1 MAKMT
6 IKDLES
12 FVKTYVDQAKQAG
25 AWVSSTD
32 NLLKLQDK
40 IGKQI
45 TLDGSFQDKL
55 VELNGDDLPLGKTIE
70 EYFLD
75 LTLVSD
81 FDPTGADND
90 KPAYPTVEDVAYSYT
105 LGRKKIK
112 TSVPYDNVER
122 AALTAEGAAEMTGK
136 IMERLQNSQSL
147 YEYNLKKQLL
157 GNMIDKAIAANNAIT
172 NPTEKEKY
180 GTVKTVALP
189 ATTEAAEKAIIAIKE
204 AVEDASFAHQGNCL
218 GGKDVLIGATPELV
232 LYVKKGF
239 MPQVEV
245 NAFAG
250 AFNKADLAIPAS
262 IKVVDELPCTDTKVW
277 GVLVDPRGVKLHTGY
292 KAMRSHENADGD
304 FQNYILHSEYIAF
317 ISKFTF
323 VRVFKTE

>member
-6 IKDLES
+6 IEGLET
-12 FVKTYVDQAKQAG
+12 FVKTYVAAGKQAG

-55 VELNGDDLPLGKTIE
+55 PELSGDELPLGKTIE
-70 EYFLD
+70 EWMID
-75 LTLVSD
+75 LTLPTD
-81 FDPTGADND
+81 FDATGADND

-122 AALTAEGAAEMTGK
+122 AALTAEGAATMTGK
-136 IMERLQNSQSL
+136 IMERIQNSQSL

-157 GNMIDKAIAANNAIT
+157 ANMVDKAAGNA
-172 NPTEKEKY
+172 
-180 GTVKTVALP
+180 TVVALP
-189 ATTEAAEKAIIAIKE
+189 NTTENAEKAIIAIKS
-204 AVEDASFAHQGNCL
+204 AVEDASFAHEGDSL
-218 GGKDVLIGATPELV
+218 TAGALIGASPELV

-250 AFNKADLAIPAS
+250 AFNKADLAIPAT
-262 IKVVDELPCTDTKVW
+262 IKVVDDIPCTDTKVW
-277 GVLVDPRGVKLHTGY
+277 GVLIDPRGVKLHTGY

-304 FQNYILHSEYIAF
+304 FVNYTLHSEFTGF
-317 ISKFTF
+317 ISKYTF

>member
-6 IKDLES
+6 IEGLET
-12 FVKTYVDQAKQAG
+12 FVKTYVDKTKQAG

-55 VELNGDDLPLGKTIE
+55 PELSGDDLPLGKTIE
-70 EYFLD
+70 EFLVD
-75 LTLVSD
+75 LTLPSE

-90 KPAYPTVEDVAYSYT
+90 KPAYPTVEDVAYCYT

-122 AALTAEGAAEMTGK
+122 AALTAEGAATMTGK
-136 IMERLQNSQSL
+136 IMERIQNSQSL

-157 GNMIDKAIAANNAIT
+157 ANMVDKAAGNA
-172 NPTEKEKY
+172 
-180 GTVKTVALP
+180 TVVALP
-189 ATTEAAEKAIIAIKE
+189 NTTENAEKAIIAIKS
-204 AVEDASFAHQGNCL
+204 AVEDASFAHEGDSL
-218 GGKDVLIGATPELV
+218 TPGALIGASPELV

-250 AFNKADLAIPAS
+250 AFNKADLAIPAT
-262 IKVVDELPCTDTKVW
+262 IKVVDDIPCTDTKVW
-277 GVLVDPRGVKLHTGY
+277 GVLVDPRGIKLHTGY

-304 FQNYILHSEYIAF
+304 FVNYTLHSEYIGF
-317 ISKFTF
+317 TSKYTF
-323 VRVFKTE
+323 VRVFKTA

>member
-6 IKDLES
+6 MSELEQ
-12 FVKTYVDQAKQAG
+12 FTKTYVAAAKQAG
-25 AWVSSTD
+25 TWTASTD

-45 TLDGSFQDKL
+45 TLDGTFQDKL
-55 VELNGDDLPLGKTIE
+55 PELSGDELPLGKTIE
-70 EYFLD
+70 EWFID
-75 LTLVSD
+75 LTLPSA
-81 FDPTGADND
+81 FDATGADND
-90 KPAYPTVEDVAYSYT
+90 KPAYPSVEDVAYCYT

-112 TSVPYDNVER
+112 TTVPYDNVER
-122 AALTAEGAAEMTGK
+122 AALSADDAASMTGK
-136 IMERLQNSQSL
+136 IMERLQNSESL

-157 GNMIDKAIAANNAIT
+157 ANMADKAAANA
-172 NPTEKEKY
+172 
-180 GTVKTVALP
+180 TVVALP
-189 ATTEAAEKAIIAIKE
+189 NTTENAEKAIIAIKS
-204 AVEDASFAHQGNCL
+204 AVEDASFAHEGDSL
-218 GGKDVLIGATPELV
+218 TTGALIGASPELV

-262 IKVVDELPCTDTKVW
+262 IKVVDDIPSTDTKVW
-277 GVLVDPRGVKLHTGY
+277 GILVDPRGIKLHPGY

-304 FQNYILHSEYIAF
+304 FINYVLHTEFTGF
-317 ISKFTF
+317 ISKYTF

>member
-6 IKDLES
+6 IEGLKT
-12 FVKTYVDQAKQAG
+12 FVKTYVDSTKQAG

-45 TLDGSFQDKL
+45 ILDGSFQDKL
-55 VELNGDDLPLGKTIE
+55 PELSGDELPLGKTCE
-70 EYFLD
+70 EFMIG
-75 LTLVSD
+75 LTMPSE
-81 FDPTGADND
+81 FDATGKDND
-90 KPAYPTVEDVAYSYT
+90 SPAYPTVEDVAYCYT

-172 NPTEKEKY
+172 DSTEKEKY

-189 ATTEAAEKAIIAIKE
+189 STTEAAEKAIIAIKE

-218 GGKDVLIGATPELV
+218 GGKDVLIGASPELV

-304 FQNYILHSEYIAF
+304 YQNYILHSEYTGYL
-317 ISKFTF
+317 SRYCF
-323 VRVFKTE
+323 VRVFKTA

>member
-6 IKDLES
+6 IEGLET
-12 FVKTYVDQAKQAG
+12 FVKSYVAAGKQAG
-25 AWVSSTD
+25 AWVSTTD

-55 VELNGDDLPLGKTIE
+55 PELSGDELPLGKTIE
-70 EYFLD
+70 EWMID
-75 LTLVSD
+75 LTPPSD

-122 AALTAEGAAEMTGK
+122 AALTAEDAANMTGK
-136 IMERLQNSQSL
+136 IMERLQNSESL

-157 GNMIDKAIAANNAIT
+157 ANMVDKAVAANNAA
-172 NPTEKEKY
+172 
-180 GTVKTVALP
+180 VVALP
-189 ATTEAAEKAIIAIKE
+189 NTTENAEKAIIAIKS
-204 AVEDASFAHQGNCL
+204 AVEDASFAHEGDSL
-218 GGKDVLIGATPELV
+218 TAGALIGASPELV

-262 IKVVDELPCTDTKVW
+262 IKVVDDIPCTDTKVW
-277 GVLVDPRGVKLHTGY
+277 GVLIDPRGVKLYTGY

-304 FQNYILHSEYIAF
+304 FVNYTLHSEFTGF
-317 ISKFTF
+317 ISKYTF

>member
-6 IKDLES
+6 IEGLET
-12 FVKTYVDQAKQAG
+12 FVKTYVDSAKQAG

-55 VELNGDDLPLGKTIE
+55 PELSGDDLPLGKSTE
-70 EYFLD
+70 EFMIG
-75 LTLVSD
+75 LTLPSE
-81 FDPTGADND
+81 FDPTGKDND
-90 KPAYPTVEDVAYSYT
+90 KAAYPTVEDVAYCYT

-122 AALTAEGAAEMTGK
+122 AALTAEGAANMTGK
-136 IMERLQNSQSL
+136 IMERIQNSESL

-157 GNMIDKAIAANNAIT
+157 GNAADKAIAVNDAIT
-172 NPTEKEKY
+172 NPDDKEKY
-180 GTVKTVALP
+180 GTVKVVALP
-189 ATTEAAEKAIIAIKE
+189 STTEAAENAILEIKK

-218 GGKDVLIGATPELV
+218 AGKDVLIGASPELV

-262 IKVVDELPCTDTKVW
+262 IKVVDDIPSTDTKVW
-277 GVLVDPRGVKLHTGY
+277 GVLIDPRGVKLHTGY

-304 FQNYILHSEYIAF
+304 FVNYTLHSEFTGF
-317 ISKFTF
+317 ISKYTF

>member
-6 IKDLES
+6 MSELEQ
-12 FVKTYVDQAKQAG
+12 FTNTYVAAAKQAG
-25 AWVSSTD
+25 TWTASTD

-45 TLDGSFQDKL
+45 TLDGTFQDKL
-55 VELNGDDLPLGKTIE
+55 PELSGDELPLGKTIE
-70 EYFLD
+70 EWFID
-75 LTLVSD
+75 LTLPSA
-81 FDPTGADND
+81 FDATGADND
-90 KPAYPTVEDVAYSYT
+90 KPAYPSVEDVAYCYT

-112 TSVPYDNVER
+112 TTVPYDNVER
-122 AALTAEGAAEMTGK
+122 AALSADDAASMTGK
-136 IMERLQNSQSL
+136 IMERLQNSESL

-157 GNMIDKAIAANNAIT
+157 ANMVDKAAANA
-172 NPTEKEKY
+172 
-180 GTVKTVALP
+180 TVVALP
-189 ATTEAAEKAIIAIKE
+189 NTTENAEKAIIAIKS
-204 AVEDASFAHQGNCL
+204 AVEDASFAHEGDSL
-218 GGKDVLIGATPELV
+218 TAGALIGASPELV

-262 IKVVDELPCTDTKVW
+262 IKVVDDIPSTDTKVW
-277 GVLVDPRGVKLHTGY
+277 GVLVDPRGIKLHPGY

-304 FQNYILHSEYIAF
+304 FINYVLHTEFTGF
-317 ISKFTF
+317 ISKYTF

>member
-6 IKDLES
+6 IEGLKT
-12 FVKTYVDQAKQAG
+12 FVKTYVDSTKQAG

-55 VELNGDDLPLGKTIE
+55 PELSGDELPLGKTIE
-70 EYFLD
+70 EWFID
-75 LTLVSD
+75 LTLPSA
-81 FDPTGADND
+81 FDATGADND
-90 KPAYPTVEDVAYSYT
+90 KPAYPSVEDVAYCYT

-112 TSVPYDNVER
+112 TTVPYDNVER
-122 AALTAEGAAEMTGK
+122 AALSAEGAADMTGK
-136 IMERLQNSQSL
+136 IMERIQNSESL

-157 GNMIDKAIAANNAIT
+157 ANLVNKAAANA
-172 NPTEKEKY
+172 
-180 GTVKTVALP
+180 TVVALP
-189 ATTEAAEKAIIAIKE
+189 NTTENAEKAIIAIKS
-204 AVEDASFAHQGNCL
+204 AVEDASFAHEGDSL
-218 GGKDVLIGATPELV
+218 TAGALIGASPELV

-262 IKVVDELPCTDTKVW
+262 IKVVDDIPSTDTKVW
-277 GVLVDPRGVKLHTGY
+277 GILVDPRGIKLHPGY

-304 FQNYILHSEYIAF
+304 FINYVLHTEFTGF
-317 ISKFTF
+317 ISKYTF

>member
-6 IKDLES
+6 MSELEQ
-12 FVKTYVDQAKQAG
+12 FTKTYVAAAKQAG
-25 AWVSSTD
+25 TWTASTD

-45 TLDGSFQDKL
+45 TLDGTFQDKL
-55 VELNGDDLPLGKTIE
+55 PELSGDELPLGKTIE
-70 EYFLD
+70 EWFID
-75 LTLVSD
+75 LTLPSA
-81 FDPTGADND
+81 FDATGADND
-90 KPAYPTVEDVAYSYT
+90 KPAYPSVEDVAYCYT

-112 TSVPYDNVER
+112 TTVPYDNVER
-122 AALTAEGAAEMTGK
+122 AALSADDAASMTGK
-136 IMERLQNSQSL
+136 IMERLQNSESL

-157 GNMIDKAIAANNAIT
+157 ANMVDKAAANA
-172 NPTEKEKY
+172 
-180 GTVKTVALP
+180 TVVALP
-189 ATTEAAEKAIIAIKE
+189 NTTENAEKAIIAIKS
-204 AVEDASFAHQGNCL
+204 AVEDASFAHEGDSL
-218 GGKDVLIGATPELV
+218 TAGALIGASPELV

-262 IKVVDELPCTDTKVW
+262 IKVVDDIPSTDTKVW
-277 GVLVDPRGVKLHTGY
+277 GILVDPRGIKLHPGY

-304 FQNYILHSEYIAF
+304 FINYVLHTEFTGF
-317 ISKFTF
+317 ISKYTF

>member
-6 IKDLES
+6 IEGLET
-12 FVKTYVDQAKQAG
+12 FVKTYVDKTKQAG

-55 VELNGDDLPLGKTIE
+55 PELSGDELPLGKTCE
-70 EYFLD
+70 EFMID
-75 LTLVSD
+75 LTLPSE
-81 FDPTGADND
+81 FDPTGKDND
-90 KPAYPTVEDVAYSYT
+90 KPAYPTVEDVAYCYT

-122 AALTAEGAAEMTGK
+122 AALTAEGAATMTGK
-136 IMERLQNSQSL
+136 IMERIQNSESL

-157 GNMIDKAIAANNAIT
+157 ANMVDKAAGNA
-172 NPTEKEKY
+172 
-180 GTVKTVALP
+180 TVVALP
-189 ATTEAAEKAIIAIKE
+189 DTTENAEKAIIAIKS
-204 AVEDASFAHQGNCL
+204 AVEDASFAHEGDSL
-218 GGKDVLIGATPELV
+218 SGTALIGASPELV

-250 AFNKADLAIPAS
+250 AFNKADLAIPAT
-262 IKVVDELPCTDTKVW
+262 IKVVDDIPCTDTKVW
-277 GVLVDPRGVKLHTGY
+277 GVLIDPRGVKLYTGY

-304 FQNYILHSEYIAF
+304 FVNYTKHLEYTGLN
-317 ISKFTF
+317 SKFTF
-323 VRVFKTE
+323 VRVFKTA

>member
-6 IKDLES
+6 IEGLKT
-12 FVKTYVDQAKQAG
+12 FVKTYVDSTKQAG
-25 AWVSSTD
+25 AWVSTTD

-55 VELNGDDLPLGKTIE
+55 PELSGDELPLGKTIE
-70 EYFLD
+70 EWFID
-75 LTLVSD
+75 LTLPSA
-81 FDPTGADND
+81 FDATGADND
-90 KPAYPTVEDVAYSYT
+90 KPAYPSVEDVAYCYT

-112 TSVPYDNVER
+112 TTVPYDNVER
-122 AALTAEGAAEMTGK
+122 AALSAEGAADMTGK
-136 IMERLQNSQSL
+136 IMERIQNSESL

-157 GNMIDKAIAANNAIT
+157 ANLVNKAAANA
-172 NPTEKEKY
+172 
-180 GTVKTVALP
+180 TVVALP
-189 ATTEAAEKAIIAIKE
+189 NTTENAEKAIIAIKS
-204 AVEDASFAHQGNCL
+204 AVEDASFAHEGDSL
-218 GGKDVLIGATPELV
+218 TAGALIGASPELV

-262 IKVVDELPCTDTKVW
+262 IKVVDDIPSTDTKVW
-277 GVLVDPRGVKLHTGY
+277 GILVDPRGIKLHPGY

-304 FQNYILHSEYIAF
+304 FINYVLHTEFTGF
-317 ISKFTF
+317 ISKYTF

>member
-6 IKDLES
+6 IEGLET
-12 FVKTYVDQAKQAG
+12 FVKTYVAAGKQAG

-55 VELNGDDLPLGKTIE
+55 PELSGDELPLGKTIE
-70 EYFLD
+70 EWMID
-75 LTLVSD
+75 LTLPTD
-81 FDPTGADND
+81 FDATGADND

-122 AALTAEGAAEMTGK
+122 AALTAEGAATMTGK
-136 IMERLQNSQSL
+136 IMERIQNSQSL

-157 GNMIDKAIAANNAIT
+157 ANMVDKAAGNA
-172 NPTEKEKY
+172 
-180 GTVKTVALP
+180 TVVALP
-189 ATTEAAEKAIIAIKE
+189 NTTENAEKAIIAIKS
-204 AVEDASFAHQGNCL
+204 AVEDASFAHEGDSL
-218 GGKDVLIGATPELV
+218 TAGALIGASPELV

-250 AFNKADLAIPAS
+250 AFNKADLAIPAT
-262 IKVVDELPCTDTKVW
+262 IKVVDDIPCTDAKVW
-277 GVLVDPRGVKLHTGY
+277 GVLIDPRGVKLHTGY

-304 FQNYILHSEYIAF
+304 FVNYTLHSEFTGF
-317 ISKFTF
+317 ISKYTF

>member
-6 IKDLES
+6 ISELEQ
-12 FVKTYVDQAKQAG
+12 FTKTYVAAAKQAG
-25 AWVSSTD
+25 TWTASTD

-45 TLDGSFQDKL
+45 TLDGTFQDKL
-55 VELNGDDLPLGKTIE
+55 PEMSGEELPLGKTIE
-70 EYFLD
+70 EYFID
-75 LTLVSD
+75 LTLPTA
-81 FDPTGADND
+81 FDATGADND
-90 KPAYPTVEDVAYSYT
+90 KPAYPSVEDVAYCYT

-112 TSVPYDNVER
+112 TTVPYDNVER
-122 AALTAEGAAEMTGK
+122 AAISADDAASMTGK
-136 IMERLQNSQSL
+136 IMERLQNSESL

-157 GNMIDKAIAANNAIT
+157 GNMVDKAAANA
-172 NPTEKEKY
+172 
-180 GTVKTVALP
+180 TVVALP
-189 ATTEAAEKAIIAIKE
+189 NTTENAEKAIIAIKS
-204 AVEDASFAHQGNCL
+204 AVEDASFAHEGDSL
-218 GGKDVLIGATPELV
+218 TAGALIGASPELV

-262 IKVVDELPCTDTKVW
+262 IKVVDDIPSTDTKVW
-277 GVLVDPRGVKLHTGY
+277 GVLVDPRGIKLHPGY

-304 FQNYILHSEYIAF
+304 FINYVLHTEFTGF
-317 ISKFTF
+317 ISKYTF

>member
-6 IKDLES
+6 IEGLET
-12 FVKTYVDQAKQAG
+12 FVKTYVDKTKQAG

-55 VELNGDDLPLGKTIE
+55 PELSGDELPLGKTIE
-70 EYFLD
+70 EWMVD
-75 LTLVSD
+75 LTLPSA

-122 AALTAEGAAEMTGK
+122 AALTAEGAASMTGK
-136 IMERLQNSQSL
+136 IMERIQNSESL

-157 GNMIDKAIAANNAIT
+157 ANMVDKAVTANA
-172 NPTEKEKY
+172 TE
-180 GTVKTVALP
+180 VVALP
-189 ATTEAAEKAIIAIKE
+189 NTTENAEKAIIAIKS
-204 AVEDASFAHQGNCL
+204 AVEDASFAHEGDSL
-218 GGKDVLIGATPELV
+218 TAGALIGASPELV

-250 AFNKADLAIPAS
+250 AFNKADLAIPAT
-262 IKVVDELPCTDTKVW
+262 IKVVDDIPCTDTKVW
-277 GVLVDPRGVKLHTGY
+277 GVLIDPRGVKLHTGY

-304 FQNYILHSEYIAF
+304 FVNYTLHSEFTGF
-317 ISKFTF
+317 ISKYTF

>member
-6 IKDLES
+6 IEGLET
-12 FVKTYVDQAKQAG
+12 FVKTYVDKTKQAG

-55 VELNGDDLPLGKTIE
+55 PELSGDELPLGKTIE
-70 EYFLD
+70 EWMVD
-75 LTLVSD
+75 LTLPSA

-122 AALTAEGAAEMTGK
+122 AALTAEGAATMTGK
-136 IMERLQNSQSL
+136 IMERIQNSQSL

-157 GNMIDKAIAANNAIT
+157 ANMVDKAAGNA
-172 NPTEKEKY
+172 
-180 GTVKTVALP
+180 TVVALP
-189 ATTEAAEKAIIAIKE
+189 NTTENAEKAIIAIKS
-204 AVEDASFAHQGNCL
+204 AVEDASFAHEGDSL
-218 GGKDVLIGATPELV
+218 TAGALIGASPELV

-250 AFNKADLAIPAS
+250 AFNKADLAIPAT
-262 IKVVDELPCTDTKVW
+262 IKVVDDIPCTDTKVW
-277 GVLVDPRGVKLHTGY
+277 GVLIDPRGVKLHTGY

-304 FQNYILHSEYIAF
+304 FVNYTLHSEFTGF
-317 ISKFTF
+317 ISKYTF

>member
-6 IKDLES
+6 IEGLKT
-12 FVKTYVDQAKQAG
+12 FVKTYVDSTKQAG

-45 TLDGSFQDKL
+45 TLDGTFQDKL
-55 VELNGDDLPLGKTIE
+55 PELSGDELPLGKTIE
-70 EYFLD
+70 EWFID
-75 LTLVSD
+75 LTLPSA
-81 FDPTGADND
+81 FDATGADND
-90 KPAYPTVEDVAYSYT
+90 KPAYPSVEDVAYCYT

-112 TSVPYDNVER
+112 TTVPYDNVER
-122 AALTAEGAAEMTGK
+122 AALSAEGAADMTGK
-136 IMERLQNSQSL
+136 IMERLQNSESL

-157 GNMIDKAIAANNAIT
+157 ANMVDKAAANA
-172 NPTEKEKY
+172 
-180 GTVKTVALP
+180 TVVALP
-189 ATTEAAEKAIIAIKE
+189 NTTENAEKAIIAIKS
-204 AVEDASFAHQGNCL
+204 AVEDASFAHEGDSL
-218 GGKDVLIGATPELV
+218 TAGALIGASPELV

-262 IKVVDELPCTDTKVW
+262 IKVVDDIPSTDTKVW
-277 GVLVDPRGVKLHTGY
+277 GILVDPRGIKLHPGY

-304 FQNYILHSEYIAF
+304 FINYVLHTEFTGF
-317 ISKFTF
+317 ISKYTF

>member
-6 IKDLES
+6 MSELEQ
-12 FVKTYVDQAKQAG
+12 FTKTYVAAAKQAG
-25 AWVSSTD
+25 TWTASTD

-45 TLDGSFQDKL
+45 TLDGTFQDKL
-55 VELNGDDLPLGKTIE
+55 PELSGDELPLGKTIE
-70 EYFLD
+70 EWFID
-75 LTLVSD
+75 LTLPSN
-81 FDPTGADND
+81 FDATGADND
-90 KPAYPTVEDVAYSYT
+90 KPAYPTVEDVAYCYT

-112 TSVPYDNVER
+112 TTVPYDNVER
-122 AALTAEGAAEMTGK
+122 AALSADDAASMTGK
-136 IMERLQNSQSL
+136 IMERLQNSESL

-157 GNMIDKAIAANNAIT
+157 ANMADKAAANA
-172 NPTEKEKY
+172 
-180 GTVKTVALP
+180 TVVALP
-189 ATTEAAEKAIIAIKE
+189 NTTENAEKAIIAIKS
-204 AVEDASFAHQGNCL
+204 AVEDASFAHEGDSL
-218 GGKDVLIGATPELV
+218 TAGALIGASPELV

-262 IKVVDELPCTDTKVW
+262 IKVVDDIPSTDTKVW
-277 GVLVDPRGVKLHTGY
+277 GVLVDPRGIKLHPGY

-304 FQNYILHSEYIAF
+304 FINYVLHTEFTGF
-317 ISKFTF
+317 ISKYTF

>member
-6 IKDLES
+6 IEGLET
-12 FVKTYVDQAKQAG
+12 FVKTYVDKTKQAG
-25 AWVSSTD
+25 AWVSTTD

-40 IGKQI
+40 IGKQV

-55 VELNGDDLPLGKTIE
+55 PELSGDELPLGKTIE
-70 EYFLD
+70 EWMID
-75 LTLVSD
+75 LTLPSD
-81 FDPTGADND
+81 FDATGKDND

-122 AALTAEGAAEMTGK
+122 AALTAEGAATMTGK
-136 IMERLQNSQSL
+136 IMERIQNSQSL

-157 GNMIDKAIAANNAIT
+157 ANMVDKAAGNA
-172 NPTEKEKY
+172 
-180 GTVKTVALP
+180 TVVALP
-189 ATTEAAEKAIIAIKE
+189 NTTENAEKAIIAIKS
-204 AVEDASFAHQGNCL
+204 AVEDASFAHEGDSL
-218 GGKDVLIGATPELV
+218 TPGALIGASPELV

-250 AFNKADLAIPAS
+250 AFNKADLAIPAT
-262 IKVVDELPCTDTKVW
+262 IKVVDDIPCTDTKVW
-277 GVLVDPRGVKLHTGY
+277 GVLIDPRGVKLHTGY

-304 FQNYILHSEYIAF
+304 FVNYTLHSEF
-317 ISKFTF
+317 LGFVSKFTF
-323 VRVFKTE
+323 VRVFKTA

>member
-6 IKDLES
+6 IEGLKT
-12 FVKTYVDQAKQAG
+12 FVKTYVAAGKQAG
-25 AWVSSTD
+25 AWVSTTD

-55 VELNGDDLPLGKTIE
+55 PELSGDELPLGKTIE
-70 EYFLD
+70 EWFID
-75 LTLVSD
+75 LTLPSE
-81 FDPTGADND
+81 FDATGKDND
-90 KPAYPTVEDVAYSYT
+90 SPAYPSVEDVAYCYT

-112 TSVPYDNVER
+112 TSEPYDNVER
-122 AALTAEGAAEMTGK
+122 AALTPEDAASMTGK
-136 IMERLQNSQSL
+136 IMERIQNSESL

-157 GNMIDKAIAANNAIT
+157 ANMVDKAIAVNTAIT
-172 NPTEKEKY
+172 DPTEREKY
-180 GTVKTVALP
+180 GTVKVVALP
-189 ATTEAAEKAIIAIKE
+189 DTTENAEKAIIAIKS

-218 GGKDVLIGATPELV
+218 AGKDALIGASPELV

-262 IKVVDELPCTDTKVW
+262 IKVVDDIPSTDTKVW
-277 GVLVDPRGVKLHTGY
+277 GVLIDPRGVKLHTGY

-304 FQNYILHSEYIAF
+304 FCNYTLHTEF
-317 ISKFTF
+317 VGFNSKFTF

>member
-6 IKDLES
+6 IQGLET
-12 FVKTYVDQAKQAG
+12 FVKTYVDSTKQAG

-55 VELNGDDLPLGKTIE
+55 PELSGDELPLGKTIE
-70 EYFLD
+70 EWMID
-75 LTLVSD
+75 LTMVSD
-81 FDPTGADND
+81 FDPTGKDND

-122 AALTAEGAAEMTGK
+122 AALTAEGAADMTGK
-136 IMERLQNSQSL
+136 IMERIQNSESL

-157 GNMIDKAIAANNAIT
+157 ANMVDKAVAANA
-172 NPTEKEKY
+172 TE
-180 GTVKTVALP
+180 VVALP
-189 ATTEAAEKAIIAIKE
+189 DTTENAEKAIIAIKS
-204 AVEDASFAHQGNCL
+204 AVEDASFAHEGDSL
-218 GGKDVLIGATPELV
+218 TPGALIGASPELV

-250 AFNKADLAIPAS
+250 AFNKADLAIPAT
-262 IKVVDELPCTDTKVW
+262 IKVVDDIPCTDTKVW
-277 GVLVDPRGVKLHTGY
+277 GVLIDPRGVKLHTGY

-304 FQNYILHSEYIAF
+304 FCNYVKHLEYTGL
-317 ISKFTF
+317 ISKYTF
-323 VRVFKTE
+323 VRVFKTA

>member
-6 IKDLES
+6 MSELEQ
-12 FVKTYVDQAKQAG
+12 FTKTYVAAAKQAG
-25 AWVSSTD
+25 TWTASTD

-45 TLDGSFQDKL
+45 TLDGTFQDKL
-55 VELNGDDLPLGKTIE
+55 PELSGDELPLGKTIE
-70 EYFLD
+70 EWFID
-75 LTLVSD
+75 LTLPSA
-81 FDPTGADND
+81 FDATGADND
-90 KPAYPTVEDVAYSYT
+90 KPAYPTVEDVAYCYT

-112 TSVPYDNVER
+112 TTVPYDNVER
-122 AALTAEGAAEMTGK
+122 AALSADDAASMTGK
-136 IMERLQNSQSL
+136 IMERLQNSESL

-157 GNMIDKAIAANNAIT
+157 ANMVDKAAANA
-172 NPTEKEKY
+172 
-180 GTVKTVALP
+180 TVVALP
-189 ATTEAAEKAIIAIKE
+189 NTTENAEKAIIAIKS
-204 AVEDASFAHQGNCL
+204 AVEDASFAHEGDSL
-218 GGKDVLIGATPELV
+218 TAGALIGASPELV

-262 IKVVDELPCTDTKVW
+262 IKVVDDIPSTDTKVW
-277 GVLVDPRGVKLHTGY
+277 GVLVDPRGIKLHPGY

-304 FQNYILHSEYIAF
+304 FINYVLHTEFTGF
-317 ISKFTF
+317 ISKYTF

>member
-6 IKDLES
+6 IEGLET
-12 FVKTYVDQAKQAG
+12 FVKTYVDKTKQAG
-25 AWVSSTD
+25 AWVSTTD

-55 VELNGDDLPLGKTIE
+55 PELSGDELPLGKTTE
-70 EYFLD
+70 EFMID
-75 LTLVSD
+75 LTAPSD
-81 FDPTGADND
+81 FDATGADND
-90 KPAYPTVEDVAYSYT
+90 KPAYPTVEDVAYCYT

-122 AALTAEGAAEMTGK
+122 AALTAEGAASMTGK
-136 IMERLQNSQSL
+136 IMERIQNSQSL

-157 GNMIDKAIAANNAIT
+157 ANMVDKAAAN
-172 NPTEKEKY
+172 
-180 GTVKTVALP
+180 GTVVALP
-189 ATTEAAEKAIIAIKE
+189 NTTENAEKAIIAIKS
-204 AVEDASFAHQGNCL
+204 AVEDASFAHEGDSL
-218 GGKDVLIGATPELV
+218 TPGALIGASPELV

-250 AFNKADLAIPAS
+250 AFNKAELAIPAT
-262 IKVVDELPCTDTKVW
+262 IKVVDDIPCTDTKVW
-277 GVLVDPRGVKLHTGY
+277 GVLLDPRGIKLHTGY

-304 FQNYILHSEYIAF
+304 FVNYTLHSEFTGF
-317 ISKFTF
+317 ISKYTF
-323 VRVFKTE
+323 VRVFKTA

>member
-6 IKDLES
+6 IEGLET
-12 FVKTYVDQAKQAG
+12 FVKTYVDKTKQAG
-25 AWVSSTD
+25 AWVSTTD

-40 IGKQI
+40 IGKQV

-55 VELNGDDLPLGKTIE
+55 PELSGDELPLGKTIE
-70 EYFLD
+70 EWMID
-75 LTLVSD
+75 LTLPSD
-81 FDPTGADND
+81 FDATGKDND

-122 AALTAEGAAEMTGK
+122 AALTAEGAATMTGK
-136 IMERLQNSQSL
+136 IMERIQNSQSL

-157 GNMIDKAIAANNAIT
+157 ANMVDKAAGNATI
-172 NPTEKEKY
+172 
-180 GTVKTVALP
+180 VALP
-189 ATTEAAEKAIIAIKE
+189 NTTENAEKAIIAIKS
-204 AVEDASFAHQGNCL
+204 AVEDASFAHEGDSL
-218 GGKDVLIGATPELV
+218 TPGALIGASPELV

-250 AFNKADLAIPAS
+250 AFNKADLAIPAT
-262 IKVVDELPCTDTKVW
+262 IKVVDDIPCTDTKVW
-277 GVLVDPRGVKLHTGY
+277 GVLIDPRGVKLHTGY

-304 FQNYILHSEYIAF
+304 FVNYTLHSEF
-317 ISKFTF
+317 LGFVSKFTF
-323 VRVFKTE
+323 VRVFKTA

>member
-6 IKDLES
+6 IEGLET
-12 FVKTYVDQAKQAG
+12 FVKTYVDKSKQAG

-55 VELNGDDLPLGKTIE
+55 PELTGDDLPLGKSTE
-70 EYFLD
+70 EYLIG
-75 LTLVSD
+75 LTLPSA
-81 FDPTGADND
+81 FDATGADND
-90 KPAYPTVEDVAYSYT
+90 KPAYPTVEDVAYCYT

-122 AALTAEGAAEMTGK
+122 AALTAEGAATMTGK
-136 IMERLQNSQSL
+136 IMERIQNSQSL

-157 GNMIDKAIAANNAIT
+157 ANMVDKAAGNA
-172 NPTEKEKY
+172 
-180 GTVKTVALP
+180 TVVALP
-189 ATTEAAEKAIIAIKE
+189 NTTENAEKAIIAIKS
-204 AVEDASFAHQGNCL
+204 AVEDASFAHEGDSL
-218 GGKDVLIGATPELV
+218 TAGALIGASPELV

-250 AFNKADLAIPAS
+250 AFNKADLAIPAT
-262 IKVVDELPCTDTKVW
+262 IKVVDDIPCTDTKVW
-277 GVLVDPRGVKLHTGY
+277 GLLIDPRGVKLHTGY

-304 FQNYILHSEYIAF
+304 FVNYTLHSEFTGF
-317 ISKFTF
+317 ISKYTF